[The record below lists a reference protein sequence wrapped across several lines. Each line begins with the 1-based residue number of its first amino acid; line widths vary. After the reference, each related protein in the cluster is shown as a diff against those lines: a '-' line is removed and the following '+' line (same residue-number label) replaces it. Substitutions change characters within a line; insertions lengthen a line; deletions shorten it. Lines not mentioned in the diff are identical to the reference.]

1 MTDQIKQEIVNED
14 AATKDVAEV
23 KEEVKVADAADVK
36 AEAPAKAEAEAKTEA
51 KVDEPYWKEDWRET
65 AIKEAGLT
73 GEEAESAMKRL
84 SRYSSPSAMAKSLV
98 ELNKKIASG
107 EYKVPAPEDAEA
119 LARWRKD
126 NGIPEK
132 PEDYKLELD
141 NGFVL
146 GEEDMPMVKG
156 FLDVAHNK
164 NLDNNTVKEILSWYK
179 GQEKLMI
186 EAETQILTE
195 ARNNTINELKAE
207 WGSEF
212 KENMNAVNSFMSK
225 YFGDEVAKHVE
236 FAVGPNGAPLGS
248 NPAFIKAI
256 SQLSRELDIGDYVVP
271 GAVNKMEAIAD
282 EMKAI
287 EKKMGTTAYS
297 NAERQRYTELIE
309 AKGKLESR
317 R

>member
-1 MTDQIKQEIVNED
+1 MTDEIKQEAVVES
-14 AATKDVAEV
+14 VAEV
-23 KEEVKVADAADVK
+23 KEDVKVSEAI
-36 AEAPAKAEAEAKTEA
+36 EAPAKVEEVKEIKEEVKAETKTE
-51 KVDEPYWKEDWRET
+51 EPYWKEDWRET

-73 GEEAESAMKRL
+73 GEEAEAALKRL

-107 EYKVPAPEDAEA
+107 EYKVPAPENEEA

-146 GEEDMPMVKG
+146 GEEDLPMVKG

-164 NLDNNTVKEILSWYK
+164 NLDNGTVKEVLSWYK
-179 GQEKLMI
+179 GQEKALA

-195 ARNNTINELKAE
+195 ARNNTITELKAE
-207 WGSEF
+207 WGAEF

-225 YFGDEVAKHVE
+225 YFGDDVAKHVE
-236 FAVGPNGAPLGS
+236 FSIGPDGIPLGS
-248 NPAFIKAI
+248 NPNFVRTI
-256 SQLSRELDIGDYVVP
+256 SQLSRDLDIGDYVVP
-271 GAVNKMEAIAD
+271 GAVNKMESIAD
-282 EMKAI
+282 EMKTI
-287 EKKMGTTAYS
+287 EKKMGTTGYT
-297 NAERQRYTELIE
+297 NTDRNRYTELAI
-309 AKGKLESR
+309 AKEKIESR